1 MPPKKAARKKSAGK
15 KRPARRK
22 PRAVAPARPSRKQV
36 SAARAARAVGTL
48 AILGTAIAA
57 EKIKQT
63 VARGK
68 RLAGSHPL
76 ATTAGKAAL
85 AAGVSA
91 AVAATAEELAR
102 RGNR

>member
-1 MPPKKAARKKSAGK
+1 MPPKKAARKKAAVK
-15 KRPARRK
+15 KSTSTRK
-22 PRAVAPARPSRKQV
+22 PRALAPARPSRKKV

-63 VARGK
+63 VASGK
-68 RLAGSHPL
+68 RLAARHPL
-76 ATTAGKAAL
+76 ASSAGKAAL